1 MCLVCVISIVLF
13 VYGPC
18 IRRLFECS
26 PNQLLIILTALAQLD
41 IIPSDA
47 WNRRCLEL
55 LTKYLPALGPRQV
68 AAALT
73 SLASLQNP
81 LDAPTSST
89 LLHHILAGVHVWDA
103 DDMEAVASSFSS
115 LHPLNLPRLDLVL
128 LEDLIQ
134 QLVVVQGVG
143 NGVFGSSS
151 VRALARLAFACRV
164 MSRRRYVPPAVK
176 SALRKAG
183 LDAGDGLQDLWS

>member
-1 MCLVCVISIVLF
+1 MCVILIVLS
-13 VYGPC
+13 VYGTC
-18 IRRLFECS
+18 ICRLFECS

-47 WNRRCLEL
+47 WNTRCLEL
-55 LTKYLPALGPRQV
+55 LTRYLPALGPRQV
-68 AAALT
+68 ATALT

-81 LDAPTSST
+81 LDTATSST
-89 LLHHILAGVHVWDA
+89 LLHHVLAGVNVWDA

-115 LHPLNLPRLDLVL
+115 LHPLNLPGLDLVL

-143 NGVFGSSS
+143 NGVLGSSS

-164 MSRRRYVPPAVK
+164 MSRRRYVPRVVQ
-176 SALRKAG
+176 SALKRAG
-183 LDAGDGLQDLWS
+183 LDAADCLAGISF